1 MLSGGGFAG
10 GIGDMFVAPAL
21 HHVIGDMDNVAGGM
35 AVAAQQRLQRMV
47 EQIGALTWICIMRL
61 MTVLSGT
68 PGFSAIQ
75 SLALWMMARRPS
87 VCDLTA
93 SAKVRMP
100 SSLLKSACR
109 QSAPASRRP
118 SIAG

>member
-1 MLSGGGFAG
+1 
-10 GIGDMFVAPAL
+10 
-21 HHVIGDMDNVAGGM
+21 MDNVAGGM
-35 AVAAQQRLQRMV
+35 AVAAQQFFQRVV
-47 EQIGALTWICIMRL
+47 EQIGAWTWICIMRL
-61 MTVLSGT
+61 ITVLSGT

-75 SLALWMMARRPS
+75 SLALWMMARRPL

-109 QSAPASRRP
+109 QRAPASRRP